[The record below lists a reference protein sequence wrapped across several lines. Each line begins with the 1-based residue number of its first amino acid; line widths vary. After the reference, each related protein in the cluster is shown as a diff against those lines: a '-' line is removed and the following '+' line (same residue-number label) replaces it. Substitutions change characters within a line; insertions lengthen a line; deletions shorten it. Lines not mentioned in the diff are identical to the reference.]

1 MFMLSMFPDVI
12 EALGGVGDGGGSV
25 AATLV
30 LEQMRLWENSCQSF
44 SPPPAND

>member
-12 EALGGVGDGGGSV
+12 EALGGRG

-44 SPPPAND
+44 SPPTND